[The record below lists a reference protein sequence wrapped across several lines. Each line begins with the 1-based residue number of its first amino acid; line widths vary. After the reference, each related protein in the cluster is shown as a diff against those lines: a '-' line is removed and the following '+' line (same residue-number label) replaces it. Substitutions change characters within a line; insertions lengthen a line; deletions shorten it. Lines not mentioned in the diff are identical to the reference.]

1 MVQNHLLR
9 LVAPK
14 SWPMTK
20 RKGIRFITRPRS
32 GPHKLIESI
41 PLNLLLKNVLNHAST
56 TKEVKTILNKGK
68 VLVNNEIVKDYN
80 YPIGIMDIISIP
92 STKEYYV
99 VLIGENG
106 KFSLNKIPKEKASL
120 KLCKIINKTLLRK
133 NKLQLNFLDGRNQLT
148 NNKEYKVGDT
158 LVLNLDKNEIKD
170 HLEFKK
176 GASVYLI
183 NGKHKGETA
192 ILDEIGL
199 SKGNSPHR
207 IKLKKGNETFETL
220 KDYTFVV
227 DKSIL

>member
-1 MVQNHLLR
+1 MAHNHLLR

-32 GPHKLIESI
+32 GPHKLLESI
-41 PLNLLLKNVLNHAST
+41 PLNLLLKDVLNHAST
-56 TKEVKTILNKGK
+56 TKEIKTILNKGK
-68 VLVNNEIVKDYN
+68 VLVNNKIVKDYKC
-80 YPIGIMDIISIP
+80 PIGIMDTISIP

-106 KFSLNKIPKEKASL
+106 KFSLNKITKEKASL
-120 KLCKIINKTLLRK
+120 KFCKIINKTLLRK

-176 GASVYLI
+176 GAYIYLI
-183 NGKHKGETA
+183 NGKRKGEIA
-192 ILDEIGL
+192 ILDEISF
-199 SKGNSPHR
+199 SKDNRPHR

-220 KDYTFVV
+220 NDYAFVV

>member
-41 PLNLLLKNVLNHAST
+41 SLNLLLKEVLHHAST
-56 TKEVKTILNKGK
+56 TKEVKTILNQGK
-68 VLVNNEIVKDYN
+68 VLVNNRIVKDYKC
-80 YPIGIMDIISIP
+80 PIGIMDIVSIP
-92 STKEYYV
+92 STNEYYR

-106 KFSLNKIPKEKASL
+106 KFSLNKISQEKANL
-120 KLCKIINKTLLRK
+120 KLCKIINKTLLGK

-148 NNKEYKVGDT
+148 NHKEYKVGDT

-183 NGKHKGETA
+183 NGKHKGEIA
-192 ILDEIGL
+192 ILEEISF
-199 SKGNSPHR
+199 SKGNRLHR

-227 DKSIL
+227 DNPIL